1 MFRDII
7 SDIACKMVSSRETN
21 CKKHA
26 ISVDFNFSF
35 VFYYLCPPFPP
46 SYIRYNLKNI
56 FTFNSIS
63 IMNLTYQCKR
73 AAILTANFIF
83 RVTKNNAKNIHIFT
97 TISSESSCLTYFPLL
112 NQQSCVKCVR
122 LCQWRKQLS
131 CFFATHFFFLSSL
144 VKGNDIDN
152 SVIC

>member
-1 MFRDII
+1 MFISLVSLSISFKTNLMKVKSMFRDII

-35 VFYYLCPPFPP
+35 RISLYLSLLSPP
-46 SYIRYNLKNI
+46 SYKRYNLKNI

-73 AAILTANFIF
+73 AAKLTASFIF
-83 RVTKNNAKNIHIFT
+83 RVTKNNARNIFIM
-97 TISSESSCLTYFPLL
+97 IVVAS
-112 NQQSCVKCVR
+112 
-122 LCQWRKQLS
+122 
-131 CFFATHFFFLSSL
+131 
-144 VKGNDIDN
+144 
-152 SVIC
+152 

>member
-1 MFRDII
+1 MFISQVSLSISFKTNLMKVKSMFRDII

-46 SYIRYNLKNI
+46 SYIRYNLKKI

-73 AAILTANFIF
+73 AAMLTINFIF
-83 RVTKNNAKNIHIFT
+83 RVTKNNAKIFVY
-97 TISSESSCLTYFPLL
+97 L
-112 NQQSCVKCVR
+112 
-122 LCQWRKQLS
+122 QL
-131 CFFATHFFFLSSL
+131 
-144 VKGNDIDN
+144 
-152 SVIC
+152 